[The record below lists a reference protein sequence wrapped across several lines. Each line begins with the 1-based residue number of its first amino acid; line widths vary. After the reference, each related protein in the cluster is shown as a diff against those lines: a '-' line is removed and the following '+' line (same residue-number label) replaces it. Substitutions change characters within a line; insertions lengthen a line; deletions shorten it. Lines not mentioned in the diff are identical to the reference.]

1 MLYSD
6 SSQNF
11 ILNEGSYDYI
21 LKLSPGIF
29 WVPKSE
35 IIGDTGEFL
44 HFWNSQR
51 SFFGR
56 VLGSLSEKQKWPLNI
71 IFLRDPITK
80 PSLIIVEIVSN

>member
-44 HFWNSQR
+44 HLHF
-51 SFFGR
+51 
-56 VLGSLSEKQKWPLNI
+56 
-71 IFLRDPITK
+71 
-80 PSLIIVEIVSN
+80 